1 MSTWVYIGP
10 TVPNIPPSL
19 AALNVTSEPLGMG
32 VTRWTYIFDQP
43 LPLKMPLSYQ
53 PLLLNLPR
61 PKQIE
66 PLLSMVSALLQVITT
81 QIIQSIQSLN
91 LGDEAVY
98 LYPLTPTGPVYA
110 SPKQIDY
117 IAAICR
123 PPANLQAITNNPLIL
138 YVQQQLLRAGLAGLI
153 DLEFMRLPG
162 FDKGVYGLK
171 NSEVD
176 FREPEGPESLSFLL
190 KQGLDDLQSRGT
202 CFMRKALIDPEG
214 DALLQ
219 EIATAFNYRDLG
231 PLPGGHVW
239 SSTPNLTGWTP
250 EFFLR
255 DAMLQIRKNRL
266 PRVLIGGPWQN
277 QALTSTSMV
286 EVLARAY
293 QAYWQLNNPL
303 LLRYGQITVEPDLS
317 LLVSVTQ
324 AQDITTFI
332 ELLNAIPVSQNV
344 QAYSSLWDALVAQ
357 YAVGGVVV
365 PKNSNA
371 FELVSPNP
379 IPPLKSSDYDRFT
392 RSFVSKE
399 ESKLSPQTN
408 LYAGIPEEMKPW
420 VDRGLLRPGQSVAP
434 LNIPPKGTEL
444 IATPVEGE
452 MVLEIVWTTT
462 GKRQE
467 LMTVPASQGKA
478 KQEAWLNGSL
488 LSRWSQ
494 AQVMNG
500 REVSSIPT
508 LPQ

>member
-43 LPLKMPLSYQ
+43 VPSKMPLSYQ

-61 PKQIE
+61 PKQLE

-98 LYPLTPTGPVYA
+98 LYPLTPTGPIYA
-110 SPKQIDY
+110 SPEQIDY

-123 PPANLQAITNNPLIL
+123 PPANLQAITDNPLIL
-138 YVQQQLLRAGLAGLI
+138 YVQQQLLRTGLAGLI
-153 DLEFMRLPG
+153 NLEFIRLPG
-162 FDKGVYGLK
+162 FNKGIYGLK
-171 NSEVD
+171 SSTVE
-176 FREPEGPESLSFLL
+176 FREPDGPESLPFLL
-190 KQGLDDLQSRGT
+190 KQGLDDLQSQGT

-266 PRVLIGGPWQN
+266 PRVVIGGPWQN
-277 QALTSTSMV
+277 QALTSNTQV
-286 EVLARAY
+286 QLLARAY

-303 LLRYGQITVEPDLS
+303 LLCYGQITVEPDLS
-317 LLVSVTQ
+317 LMISVTQ
-324 AQDITTFI
+324 AQDITTFTDLI
-332 ELLNAIPVSQNV
+332 TTIPVGQNV
-344 QAYSSLWDALVAQ
+344 QLYSSLWDALVAQ
-357 YAVGGVVV
+357 FINGGVVV
-365 PKNSNA
+365 PTKTT
-371 FELVSPNP
+371 FELVSPHP
-379 IPPLKSSDYDRFT
+379 ISPLKPSDYDRFT
-392 RSFVSKE
+392 RSFTPKE
-399 ESKLSPQTN
+399 ESKFSPQTS
-408 LYAGIPEEMKPW
+408 LYTGIPEEMKPW
-420 VDRGLLRPGQSVAP
+420 VDRGLLHPGQSVQSFS
-434 LNIPPKGTEL
+434 IQPKGTEL
-444 IATPVEGE
+444 ITTPVEAE
-452 MVLEIVWTTT
+452 IVLEILWTTT

-478 KQEAWLNGSL
+478 KQDAWLNGSL

-500 REVSSIPT
+500 RDVSS
-508 LPQ
+508 LPIYP